1 VNVLVINLTRFGD
14 LIQTQPVVSGFRKLG
29 HRVALVCVENFASAA
44 TLLDGVDA
52 VFPLSGARLLSAL
65 DRDWRLAVR
74 DADGFRQRV
83 LSEFTPDLTVNLTP
97 SVAARLLARAL
108 TPSGAKAEGFFVD
121 EFGFNADSSA
131 WAAFLQLAGGNRGAS
146 PFNICDIFRRTAG
159 LADEGNSLVLA
170 APDAETSAR
179 AESLLRDGETAGAA
193 GFVAMQ
199 LGASEDRRRWPV
211 EHFIDTARLLR
222 ERDGLVSVLLGA
234 GSEAELG
241 RRFEA
246 GFGSPCV
253 NVIGRTSLAEL
264 AGVLAACRALVTNDT
279 GTMHLAAGLGVPVC
293 AVFLATAQPWDTGP
307 YRAGNICL
315 EPDLECHPCAFG
327 RECGREHACRRTVT
341 PEAMYAHVAHL
352 LGGDAPG
359 AFPGVRAWLT
369 RTGADGF
376 MDLAS
381 ISGHGGTDR
390 ALWIAIQ
397 RAHYLPFLDGGRF
410 AGKTGLAAR
419 MSPDAAGGLYKTLT
433 SGHDLLFLLSRQ
445 GMVLAQAPRAQ
456 AKAKFLTSWQRLQ
469 NVLAANDYLN
479 VLGLLW
485 MFQSQQAGGD
495 LASLLG
501 MTDRYLG
508 LFASLKA
515 EFE

>member
-1 VNVLVINLTRFGD
+1 MNVLVINLTRFGD
-14 LIQTQPVVSGFRKLG
+14 LIQTQPVVTGFRRLG
-29 HRVALVCVENFASAA
+29 CRVGLVCLENFASAA

-52 VFPLSGARLLSAL
+52 VFPLPGARLLSGL
-65 DRDWRLAVR
+65 DGDWRLAVR
-74 DADGFRQRV
+74 DADGFRARV
-83 LSEFTPDLTVNLTP
+83 LAEFPPDRTVNLTP

-108 TPSGAKAEGFFVD
+108 TPDGAAAGFFVD

-159 LADEGNSLVLA
+159 LAGEGNSLALA
-170 APDAETSAR
+170 APTAEVAAR
-179 AESLLRDGETAGAA
+179 AETLLRAGVAA
-193 GFVAMQ
+193 APGFVAMQ

-211 EHFIDTARLLR
+211 EYFVRTARLLR
-222 ERDGLVSVLLGA
+222 ERDGLVPVLLGT
-234 GSEAELG
+234 GGEAALG
-241 RRFEA
+241 ERFVEA
-246 GFGSPCV
+246 FDGPCV
-253 NVIGRTSLAEL
+253 NLVGRTSLAEL

-279 GTMHLAAGLGVPVC
+279 GTMHLAAGLGTPVC

-327 RECGREHACRRTVT
+327 RECGREHACRRAVT

-352 LGGDAPG
+352 LGGDRPGPFPG
-359 AFPGVRAWLT
+359 ARAWLT
-369 RTGADGF
+369 RTGDDGF
-376 MDLAS
+376 MDLVS
-381 ISGHGGTDR
+381 LSGHGGTDR

-397 RAHYLPFLDGGRF
+397 RAHYRPFLDGGRF
-410 AGKTGLAAR
+410 AGKTGLAGR
-419 MSPDAAGGLYKTLT
+419 MSPGAAEGLYKTLT
-433 SGHDLLFLLSRQ
+433 SAHDLLFLLSRQ

-469 NVLAANDYLN
+469 NVLGANDYLN
-479 VLGLLW
+479 MLGLLW
-485 MFQSQQAGGD
+485 KFESQRHGGD